1 VMIGSFDRTIHAVQ
15 MSQDLHDLLLHHEN
29 IVFRVHS
36 IFRGSV
42 NLLSHAEELMTIA
55 RTDVDMMPMGIKVD
69 LPAHI
74 AWPFEVDDSV
84 VYNGQLEFVIPK
96 NEIRIRLRN
105 ARVWRPTLS
114 APSGEIACA
123 SEEALSMIKK
133 TLLELDSGGV
143 SSVIRFIDGDARES
157 SCTSIYARF
166 ISGDICSFIDAV
178 EAKDW
183 ERSLYQT
190 ELLVGFGP
198 GLTPSCD
205 DFLAAFILSLHYRN
219 QWNHRDDQALLSF
232 LQSIVEL
239 ARSRT
244 TIVSYS
250 MLRHA
255 SAGKASDSY
264 LKILEALAT
273 HNLPELRRAIDRVL
287 EFGATSGA
295 DFLFGIWCVQTI
307 ISRWA
312 RQEECVLQKEDL
324 I

>member
-1 VMIGSFDRTIHAVQ
+1 MVGSFDRTIHAVQ

-42 NLLSHAEELMTIA
+42 NLLSPAEELVTIA
-55 RTDVDMMPMGIKVD
+55 RTDVDMMPMGMTVD
-69 LPAHI
+69 LSSAHI

-96 NEIRIRLRN
+96 NENRIRLRH
-105 ARVWRPTLS
+105 ARVWRPILS

-143 SSVIRFIDGDARES
+143 SSVIRFIDGDTRES

-166 ISGDICSFIDAV
+166 ITGDICSFIDAV

-183 ERSLYQT
+183 ERSLYQA

-205 DFLAAFILSLHYRN
+205 DFLAAFILSLHYMN
-219 QWNHRDDQALLSF
+219 QWNHQDDQALLSF